1 MPSKTT
7 ARQRFQK
14 YDDDDPRGWVGWTEC
29 GHCALLQNVDIV
41 HTLILILPDKD
52 STNMTAM
59 TPGAGWGGQSVD
71 IVRSSSSA
79 EPQVI
84 DSQSWCLRDTL
95 AQNDDDGNV
104 DGCTI
109 VHVLKVNNLQ
119 FIFNVNTQPE

>member
-1 MPSKTT
+1 M
-7 ARQRFQK
+7 
-14 YDDDDPRGWVGWTEC
+14 
-29 GHCALLQNVDIV
+29 
-41 HTLILILPDKD
+41 PDKD

-95 AQNDDDGNV
+95 AQNDDDDDDDDGNV
-104 DGCTI
+104 DDYSCSEG
-109 VHVLKVNNLQ
+109 L
-119 FIFNVNTQPE
+119 